1 MNKPPYRT
9 EIRTIIDQQGYFR
22 LYAVPMNYNRMTHRE
37 LGKYLLSVTTIN
49 DWKREHI
56 DVYRR
61 GLRDGDEIPTDY
73 LIETHDIPIQLIYQL
88 GDRGHL
94 RIFQF

>member
-1 MNKPPYRT
+1 MNRPPYRT
-9 EIRTIIDQQGYFR
+9 EVRTIIDQQGYFR
-22 LYAVPMNYNRMTHRE
+22 LYAVPMNYNRMTYRE

-56 DVYRR
+56 DVYQRQQR
-61 GLRDGDEIPTDY
+61 EIGDMPTDE

-88 GDRGHL
+88 GDKGHL